1 MVEAGDANLDSNPLN
16 VIDISSGNIAGDL
29 KFGFSQQIGGSSN
42 LWAGGLAKMDS
53 IDLIGRREFN
63 SGDWPVGQDELESL
77 YKRVDHYVGINQ
89 STSDKSPEWRDFDVL
104 KHTILDPRRMVEL
117 NTPYSTSVLVTDNA
131 NIKLFKN
138 CSATRLRL
146 SDDNTSVE
154 KIEIYDQAKKQ
165 NIFISAKAY
174 ILASG
179 TLTNVRILLHSLRSI
194 SNSISNLYNN
204 IGRYFSTHPKGNVGV
219 IRLDKPLASDH
230 FLFSVR
236 KHSTHISRFQ
246 FGLTEKALIQNQLL
260 NHCLRFDSPFNHRA
274 TRIFDYI
281 KNLLGSLP
289 VTRSGKGALVETLAN
304 LGVLVYKVI
313 DNIGTSGRSGKTLA
327 VRAYFDQSASA
338 ENRIQLSDRKS
349 QSGLPLA
356 TIDWRFNEDDW
367 KNAEKFL
374 SIFSDQLRAN
384 NLGEFLYKRPGP
396 GEFTAI
402 HSHFMGGTRI
412 GPASDDSVV
421 DNNLNVHGIRNLYV
435 SGPSVFPSY
444 GYANPFYTIAALSL
458 RLGDHIYEKYRFASN
473 KSQ

>member
-1 MVEAGDANLDSNPLN
+1 MVEAGDDNLDSNPLN
-16 VIDISSGNIAGDL
+16 VIDISSGNIAGEL

-53 IDLIGRREFN
+53 IDLIGRHEFN

-77 YKRVDHYVGINQ
+77 YKRVDRHVGINQ
-89 STSDKSPEWRDFDVL
+89 STGDQCPEWRDFDVL
-104 KHTILDPRRMVEL
+104 KHTILNPRRMVVL
-117 NTPYSTSVLVTDNA
+117 NTPYSTSVLVSDNE
-131 NIKLFKN
+131 NIQLFKK
-138 CSATRLRL
+138 CSATRVRL
-146 SDDNTSVE
+146 SDDNTSIT
-154 KIEIYDQAKKQ
+154 KIEVYDQEQKR
-165 NIFISAKAY
+165 NIFISAKVY
-174 ILASG
+174 ILAAG
-179 TLTNVRILLHSLRSI
+179 TLTNVRILLHSLRRIRDSI
-194 SNSISNLYNN
+194 PNLYNN

-236 KHSTHISRFQ
+236 KHSTYSSRLQ
-246 FGLTEKALIQNQLL
+246 FGLTEKALIENQLL

-289 VTRSGKGALVETLAN
+289 ITRSGKGALVETLAN
-304 LGVLVYKVI
+304 LGVSVYKVI

-356 TIDWRFNEDDW
+356 AIDWRFNEDDW
-367 KNAEKFL
+367 GNAEKFL

-384 NLGEFLYKRPGP
+384 DLGEFLYKRPGP

-412 GPASDDSVV
+412 GSTSDDSVV

-435 SGPSVFPSY
+435 SGPSVFPSH
-444 GYANPFYTIAALSL
+444 GYANPFYTIAAFSL
-458 RLGDHIYEKYRFASN
+458 RLSDHIYAKYGVSTNRS
-473 KSQ
+473 